1 MARKGGTSTQR
12 PSAPVTVGNP
22 PPSTI
27 AAQIVN
33 NATNINGHQGPESKI
48 PFPELLRE
56 FLRNPI
62 IDDLDPQ
69 LNVQF
74 ISTIA
79 EAGLDALHQDN
90 PFSLDQPKDLAIDSI
105 RAINISIW
113 QIPQLL
119 LSSRSSK
126 DNDTPEPPVFLWLF
140 PKLLSLL
147 DPLKFEVLQGPLQDL
162 LSTCLKALSRTSG
175 LWHHESSLAQLFQSS
190 VTSMYP

>member
-1 MARKGGTSTQR
+1 MALTVGTSTQL
-12 PSAPVTVGNP
+12 PLVNP

-33 NATNINGHQGPESKI
+33 NATNGQGRQETGSKI

-90 PFSLDQPKDLAIDSI
+90 PFSVDQPKDLAIDSI
-105 RAINISIW
+105 RAISISIW
-113 QIPQLL
+113 RIPQLL
-119 LSSRSSK
+119 LSSRST
-126 DNDTPEPPVFLWLF
+126 DNESPEPPVFLWLF
-140 PKLLSLL
+140 PKLISLL
-147 DPLKFEVLQGPLQDL
+147 NPLKFEALQEPLQDL
-162 LSTCLKALSRTSG
+162 LSTCLKTLSQT
-175 LWHHESSLAQLFQSS
+175 SSLWAKEASFTQLYRSS
-190 VTSMYP
+190 VDSV